1 MVDITEIFS
10 LDDYRPKPERLP
22 TEYTRHFLNSQ
33 FGRQLA
39 EYLKLDIERGPWL
52 AGGAVRKSYLNI
64 DIGESDWDIWFNSP
78 EQFALA
84 EMKLKELGAN
94 QVYTSDNAISF
105 KFQDNPHLHNI
116 QIIRR
121 RFFDNPEQIIN
132 GFDFTVCQLITDGN
146 RVILGPNTVRD
157 LKSRTLR
164 LAQLEVPKYII
175 PRLVKYIVYGYQ
187 PCAQLLEQIE
197 NNINE
202 IDWSKN
208 THDYEAV

>member
-84 EMKLKELGAN
+84 ETKLKE
-94 QVYTSDNAISF
+94 
-105 KFQDNPHLHNI
+105 
-116 QIIRR
+116 QIGRAH
-121 RFFDNPEQIIN
+121 
-132 GFDFTVCQLITDGN
+132 V
-146 RVILGPNTVRD
+146 
-157 LKSRTLR
+157 
-164 LAQLEVPKYII
+164 
-175 PRLVKYIVYGYQ
+175 
-187 PCAQLLEQIE
+187 
-197 NNINE
+197 
-202 IDWSKN
+202 
-208 THDYEAV
+208 